1 MEKGRLPAAKI
12 PRGRRLLSAAAM
24 KARNPF
30 FMRSPDFAIG
40 SRARCSSNL
49 SLTMLM

>member
-1 MEKGRLPAAKI
+1 METGRSPAAKI
-12 PRGRRLLSAAAM
+12 PFGRRPLSTAAM
-24 KARNPF
+24 KARNPLF
-30 FMRSPDFAIG
+30 KGSPDFVIG